1 MTLLAPGYLYA
12 AMAAAAAVVVLH
24 LIVTRRPRAAILPT
38 ARFVP
43 DVPAAARS
51 RALRPYDLLLLLL
64 RVLLLLALGTALAR
78 PILTPPRERIAR
90 VIVAD
95 VSGSVARRS
104 EVADSV
110 RRLYRMGD
118 VTVAFDSAAHA
129 TAASDSL
136 PSIGV
141 SAATGSLSAAL
152 IGALRAAPSVR
163 EGADSLELVLVSA
176 LLPAESDLATARI
189 RALWPGR
196 SRLVRVAPDTVVA
209 RGPPRIYW
217 GNASRPAMTINMQ
230 RPDTSGAVVA
240 RGEVVV
246 APFVR
251 RWSFP
256 EDSLR
261 GAVVIARWVDGVPA
275 AVERVVGHGCVRSIA
290 IPVDSAGDLVLRPEF
305 IRLRELLSGPCGS
318 HDVAGSA
325 AGSAAGSVEASSGA
339 SVIASLAGSGKL
351 AAAGMFPAAT
361 DVQSP
366 LAPWLLGA
374 ALALAVIELL
384 VRRRRVAV
392 EQ

>member
-12 AMAAAAAVVVLH
+12 AIAAAAAVVALH

-51 RALRPYDLLLLLL
+51 RVLRPYDLLLLLL
-64 RVLLLLALGTALAR
+64 RVLLLLAVGTALAR
-78 PILTPPRERIAR
+78 PILKPKRERIAR
-90 VIVAD
+90 VILAD
-95 VSGSVARRS
+95 VSGSVATRS

-110 RRLYRMGD
+110 RRLYRTGD

-129 TAASDSL
+129 IATSDSV
-136 PSIGV
+136 PTVGV

-152 IGALRAAPSVR
+152 AGALRAASSVR
-163 EGADSLELVLVSA
+163 EGADSVELVLVSA
-176 LLPAESDLATARI
+176 LLPSESDLATARI

-196 SRLVRVAPDTVVA
+196 TRLVRVASDTA
-209 RGPPRIYW
+209 LAHGAPHIFW
-217 GNASRPAMTINMQ
+217 GDVEHPAMTTSMP

-240 RGEVVV
+240 GNEVVV

-256 EDSLR
+256 QDSLR
-261 GAVVIARWVDGVPA
+261 GAVVIARWVDGAPA
-275 AVERVVGHGCVRSIA
+275 AAERVAGNGCDRSIA
-290 IPVDSAGDLVLRPEF
+290 IPEDSVGDLVLRPEF
-305 IRLRELLSGPCGS
+305 IRLRKVLSGPCGS
-318 HDVAGSA
+318 RSVVDSVVDSAGVSA
-325 AGSAAGSVEASSGA
+325 IAA
-339 SVIASLAGSGKL
+339 LAGSGKL
-351 AAAGMFPAAT
+351 AAAALFPAPT

-366 LAPWLLGA
+366 LAPWLMGT
-374 ALALAVIELL
+374 ALALALVELL
-384 VRRRRVAV
+384 VRRRRGAV